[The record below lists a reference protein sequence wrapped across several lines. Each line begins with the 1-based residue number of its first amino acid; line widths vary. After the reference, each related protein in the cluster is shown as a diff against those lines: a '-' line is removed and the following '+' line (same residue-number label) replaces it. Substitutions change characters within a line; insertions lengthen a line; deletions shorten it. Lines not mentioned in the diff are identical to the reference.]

1 MYLAESLGKIEASLG
16 KIRKEHSR
24 HREQQVQRRERLWPQ
39 WNQSDLNSVECGASE
54 ARPVGR
60 IKVMD

>member
-1 MYLAESLGKIEASLG
+1 MYVAESLGKIEASLE

-39 WNQSDLNSVECGASE
+39 WN
-54 ARPVGR
+54 
-60 IKVMD
+60 